1 MVADATYKMQ
11 KYRSKFLV
19 NMEKEELLRD
29 VIFFGSSLISQVKNK
44 SDSSIFYKS
53 LVKASASII
62 EIETKKKFDRKFILK
77 ILKAKSSFECN
88 DGIHFQAEAFYF
100 LFKTHFRISNNIN

>member
-29 VIFFGSSLISQVKNK
+29 VIFFGS
-44 SDSSIFYKS
+44 
-53 LVKASASII
+53 
-62 EIETKKKFDRKFILK
+62 TKKKFDRKFILK